1 MRFTVA
7 LTCVVRQNMIETL
20 IQHKHQLNED
30 SLKNCEVLVVDD
42 DEISA
47 QIITHIISDFANAQ
61 YVCSSASVFT
71 KCLELRPDLIILDV
85 NMPIKSGIELCKELK
100 SSIETEDIPVMFA
113 TASLDHD
120 TQKACWEAGGDDFI
134 IKPILAMTLMH
145 RVRNILMNEI
155 RLTVLK
161 DISFRDS
168 LTSLYN
174 RHYLYTEVANT
185 LKSAKRD
192 NEYFSIIVLDL
203 DYFKSYN
210 DTYGHLAG
218 DECLRVVANALAIVV
233 HRPYDTAIR
242 FGGEEFVIT
251 LPKTDPKG
259 CESVGKR
266 ILKTIEALRIPHE
279 HNPTGV
285 VTVSAG
291 YMTVKPIDTTT
302 LDDIINQADLA
313 LYEAK
318 EAGRNRLCGFSDT
331 YR

>member
-1 MRFTVA
+1 MD
-7 LTCVVRQNMIETL
+7 LL
-20 IQHKHQLNED
+20 INK
-30 SLKNCEVLVVDD
+30 KDD
-42 DEISA
+42 YLPFD
-47 QIITHIISDFANAQ
+47 HIN
-61 YVCSSASVFT
+61 
-71 KCLELRPDLIILDV
+71 LIK
-85 NMPIKSGIELCKELK
+85 M
-100 SSIETEDIPVMFA
+100 
-113 TASLDHD
+113 
-120 TQKACWEAGGDDFI
+120 
-134 IKPILAMTLMH
+134 
-145 RVRNILMNEI
+145 
-155 RLTVLK
+155 TVLK

-174 RHYLYTEVANT
+174 RHYLYSEVVNS

-192 NEYFSIIVLDL
+192 NDYFSIIVLDL

-218 DECLRVVANALAIVV
+218 DECLRVVANALARVI
-233 HRPYDTAIR
+233 HRPHDTAIR
-242 FGGEEFVIT
+242 FGGEEFVIA
-251 LPKTDPKG
+251 LPKTDSKG

-318 EAGRNRLCGFSDT
+318 EAGRDQFVA
-331 YR
+331 